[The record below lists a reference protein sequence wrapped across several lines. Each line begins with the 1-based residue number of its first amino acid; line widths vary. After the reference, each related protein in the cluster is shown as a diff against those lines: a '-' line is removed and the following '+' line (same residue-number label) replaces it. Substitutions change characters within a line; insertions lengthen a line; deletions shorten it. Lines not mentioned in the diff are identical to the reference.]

1 MTNTDRKISIQN
13 KTVFQSEPFVAQTN
27 FFNGFVGREP
37 ELRLITAAWI
47 AGEFSLPMSPLL
59 IGDPGV
65 GKNRLIYEL
74 AQKTGRQLYIFQG
87 HEDVTAEDLACTA
100 RFSDHSNSVMD
111 YMLSPLVTAMYNG
124 GICFIDEIGKIRP
137 RALALLVSVLD
148 ERRYIDSTLLGER
161 IHAHPGFRFVAA
173 TNTTDINL
181 LPEFILSRMRPQINI
196 GYPPKEEIDNIIRN
210 QCKGVR
216 KEVDHL
222 IDLFWILWA
231 ENGGSIGAIAPRDAI
246 YLFGW
251 ASKLSA
257 FEMNGGSKA
266 LMEALPGQPYHLQG
280 QQSFTGIKPEHLEKA
295 FNKLFENG
303 KNDENGL
310 SYQN

>member
-1 MTNTDRKISIQN
+1 MAEEDNKISIRD
-13 KTVFQSEPFVAQTN
+13 KTVFQSEPFLPVTN
-27 FFNGFVGREP
+27 FFNRFVGREP

-47 AGEFSLPMSPLL
+47 AGDFSLPMSPML

-74 AQKTGRQLYIFQG
+74 AQKTGRLLYILQG
-87 HEDVTAEDLACTA
+87 HEDVTAEDLACSV
-100 RFSDHSNSVMD
+100 RFSDNSSNVMD
-111 YMLSPLVTAMYNG
+111 YMLSPLVSAMING

-173 TNTTDINL
+173 TNTADLTL
-181 LPEFILSRMRPQINI
+181 LPEFIISRMRPQITV
-196 GYPPKEEIDNIIRN
+196 GYPPKEEIDNIIRD
-210 QCKGVR
+210 QCKGIK
-216 KEVDHL
+216 KEVDKL
-222 IDLFWILWA
+222 IDLFWILWTDH
-231 ENGGSIGAIAPRDAI
+231 GGKIGAIAPRDAI

-257 FEMNGGSKA
+257 FEMSGGTKA
-266 LMEALPGQPYHLQG
+266 LMDSRCDQPFRLKEEHSY
-280 QQSFTGIKPEHLEKA
+280 TGIRPAHLKQA
-295 FNKLFENG
+295 FQKLFTDRMAFKE
-303 KNDENGL
+303 
-310 SYQN
+310 